1 MKKFDTFCSN
11 LDVLSHANEQ
21 DLSNE
26 FIQSGI
32 IDKFA
37 LQFELSWILLKALLQ
52 YEGDPLGNAGSPREI
67 LKGAYRCYDFIDQDL
82 WLDMLHD
89 RNVIE
94 HTYDAEELDRVLGRV
109 LNDYIPSFFALR
121 DAIRIRYGAELDQM
135 A

>member
-1 MKKFDTFCSN
+1 
-11 LDVLSHANEQ
+11 
-21 DLSNE
+21 
-26 FIQSGI
+26 
-32 IDKFA
+32 
-37 LQFELSWILLKALLQ
+37 
-52 YEGDPLGNAGSPREI
+52 
-67 LKGAYRCYDFIDQDL
+67 
-82 WLDMLHD
+82 MLHD

>member
-32 IDKFA
+32 INKFA
-37 LQFELSWILLKALLQ
+37 LQFELSWKLLKALLQ

-67 LKGAYRCYDFIDQDL
+67 LKGAYRCYDFIDL